1 MDQKF
6 PDSFKF
12 GAATASYQIEGGWNA
27 DGKGEHI
34 WDRLS
39 HTPGKIRDNATG
51 DIAANSYEK
60 WREDV
65 RVASEMGL
73 QFYRFSISWPRILP
87 TGFPNKFS
95 KAGAKYYSDL
105 IDGLLAEGIEPVVT
119 LFHWELPVKMQD
131 MGGWTNPL
139 IVDWFGNYARI
150 VYSLYADRVKTWL
163 TINEA
168 NVVCDIA
175 YNIGAYAPAI
185 KEPDYAPYICNKHIM
200 LAHARA
206 YRIFDQ
212 EFRHKHSGR
221 VSLAN
226 NLMWIE
232 PSSPKYE
239 KLAELARE
247 NMGGRYT
254 HPILSKNGGWP
265 PAYEKAM
272 LKYSLEQ
279 GETESRLPHFTKE
292 EQEYVKGTADFY
304 GFNYYTTNMIRPAK
318 PGEHPGQWFVS
329 GTTELNAVL
338 EQPPNAYYGALKGL
352 PVYPEGL
359 RKQMVWL
366 KEQYGDIDMMITECG
381 YSSIGYQLDDYERS
395 DFFHEHLEQILLSIK
410 LDNIS
415 VIGFTVWSLIDN
427 FEWLNGYYIKFGLYE
442 VDFEDPERKRTPR
455 ASALYYECMIKS
467 RSLNNSCLDQ
477 FVVAKQQF
485 RSSAINIGNS
495 RELLFIYFLLKFIL
509 S

>member
-1 MDQKF
+1 MFPLKLFVVCSLWQIHLCMDMKF

-39 HTPGKIRDNATG
+39 HTPGKIRGNATG
-51 DIAANSYEK
+51 DIAANSYVN
-60 WREDV
+60 WREDI
-65 RVASEMGL
+65 RVAKEMGL

-87 TGFPNKFS
+87 TGFPNKFN
-95 KAGAKYYSDL
+95 KAGAKYYSDF

-119 LFHWELPVKMQD
+119 LYHWELPVKMQD

-150 VYSLYADRVKTWL
+150 VYSLYADRIKTWL

-175 YNIGAYAPAI
+175 YNVGAYAPAI

-206 YRIFDQ
+206 YRIFDE
-212 EFRHKHSGR
+212 EFR
-221 VSLAN
+221 
-226 NLMWIE
+226 
-232 PSSPKYE
+232 PKY
-239 KLAELARE
+239 
-247 NMGGRYT
+247 NGRYT
-254 HPILSKNGGWP
+254 HPILSKEGGWP

-279 GETESRLPHFTKE
+279 G
-292 EQEYVKGTADFY
+292 TADFY
-304 GFNYYTTNMIRPAK
+304 GFNYYTTNMIRPAN
-318 PGEHPGQWFVS
+318 PGEFPGQWFIS
-329 GTTELNAVL
+329 GTTELNGVL

-352 PVYPEGL
+352 PNAGTPPL
-359 RKQMVWL
+359 A
-366 KEQYGDIDMMITECG
+366 T
-381 YSSIGYQLDDYERS
+381 SSMTMKD
-395 DFFHEHLEQILLSIK
+395 
-410 LDNIS
+410 
-415 VIGFTVWSLIDN
+415 
-427 FEWLNGYYIKFGLYE
+427 LNSSMNTWNSIKFGLYE

-455 ASALYYECMIKS
+455 ASALYYECVAKS
-467 RSLNNSCLDQ
+467 RTLYRNCLDQ
-477 FVVAKQQF
+477 NIAVER
-485 RSSAINIGNS
+485 RSQNSATNMTNSGVLLLILLLLNFINN
-495 RELLFIYFLLKFIL
+495 
-509 S
+509 